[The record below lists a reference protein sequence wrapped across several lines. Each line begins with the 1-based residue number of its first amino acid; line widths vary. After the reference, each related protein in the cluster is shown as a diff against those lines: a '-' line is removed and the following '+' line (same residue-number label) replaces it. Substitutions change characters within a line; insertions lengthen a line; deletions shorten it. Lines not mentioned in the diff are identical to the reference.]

1 MTNLK
6 YFIEPKKI
14 STKELE
20 NFISETNTIKFVSL
34 AGIDLGNRATDEKIP
49 KEIILEDFENF
60 LKNGIQTDGSSVFL
74 PIIAEINNAKVDLV
88 PDCSVKWFIDYNHN
102 NLDEN
107 GNPIGTLDI
116 PSFLRHDNKFVGSRS
131 ILKRTTEYVKEE
143 IIELLKYDNALDNIS
158 INSIDEIEKV
168 VLTSA
173 TELEFWVKTPDQ
185 RSDIEKLSAS
195 QELKEHYWKRTI
207 GQVRTATENSLLA
220 LNNMGFNAE
229 MAHKEVGGVKAK
241 LAGTNIYSGIMEQLE
256 IDWKYDFSLQS
267 ADNELYAKNIIN
279 DTFEDQG
286 LVVNFKAKP
295 IEGVAGNG
303 EHTHTSISLK
313 LKNGKTVNLFA
324 HTDNKNNYLN
334 QFGWGALYGLTHNY
348 DIVNPF
354 ITATTDGF
362 KRLKPGFEAPV
373 CTVTSIGY
381 TPQNPSRNRTVLIGL
396 IRDINNP
403 MATRFELRSPN
414 PNTNT
419 YLAISTMYLTMLDG
433 IKYVIKNNKSC
444 DELHKNFIKEEN
456 KEKFYLDNSRL
467 YSTEK
472 DVYNDFTEDERNKL
486 FNLPPTT
493 VYENLLNL
501 EQSDK
506 LHILLQ
512 GNTFNETLINSYR
525 LSMLNQWEN
534 EIRYRLKEKLLTL
547 ARRYKK
553 MHKLE
558 DVTDLDV
565 DNWENVNSMRHE
577 LVKDSISKKSLI
589 TRIIKALDEKDFEK
603 ASNLQI
609 EIDKKINI
617 LNQRYITYKN
627 NLINI

>member
-512 GNTFNETLINSYR
+512 GNTFNETLINSYK

>member
-396 IRDINNP
+396 IRDINK
-403 MATRFELRSPN
+403 LRSPN

-433 IKYVIKNNKSC
+433 IKYV
-444 DELHKNFIKEEN
+444 
-456 KEKFYLDNSRL
+456 
-467 YSTEK
+467 
-472 DVYNDFTEDERNKL
+472 FTEDERNKL

-512 GNTFNETLINSYR
+512 GNTFNETLINSYK